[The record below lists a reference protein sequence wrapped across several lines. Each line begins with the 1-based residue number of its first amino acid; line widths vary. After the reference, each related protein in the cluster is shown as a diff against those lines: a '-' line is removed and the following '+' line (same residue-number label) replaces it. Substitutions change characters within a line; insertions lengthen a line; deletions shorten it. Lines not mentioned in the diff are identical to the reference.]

1 MNRVQRKLAAK
12 FAEAMARHEACDMA
26 AAETQYRAL
35 LADKPNHA
43 DALHMLGL
51 LHFQTGRPE
60 PAIDLIRNAITH
72 HPKNTAFHANLGR
85 ILNETKRFEEAAEV
99 YAQAARLDPR
109 SAEAHTNRAVALTA
123 LGRGGG
129 LLRGR
134 ARPGTRSS

>member
-1 MNRVQRKLAAK
+1 MNGVQRKLAAK
-12 FAEAMARHEACDMA
+12 FAEAMACHEAGDMA

-60 PAIDLIRNAITH
+60 PAIDLIRKAITH
-72 HPKNTAFHANLGR
+72 HPKSTAFHANLGR

-99 YAQAARLDPR
+99 YA
-109 SAEAHTNRAVALTA
+109 
-123 LGRGGG
+123 
-129 LLRGR
+129 
-134 ARPGTRSS
+134 